1 MTEKRKRNSGSP
13 KKMAR
18 SSDDFERAAAP
29 GPASVNSVLNSFV
42 GYNLR
47 RAAAKQR
54 ERFRNIF
61 EPYDIRPV
69 QLSALMLL
77 LESMP
82 MSQSDLGRALDIKR
96 ANVVTLLHQL
106 ENRGLVVRK
115 PARGDRRAHM
125 LYLTE
130 TGTELAKKLVALHD
144 KLEQDLA
151 RSLGPSQLEALV
163 ELLRA
168 FRAVDSRPKLR

>member
-1 MTEKRKRNSGSP
+1 MTQKRKRNADSP
-13 KKMAR
+13 AE
-18 SSDDFERAAAP
+18 SADSDDLELTAAS
-29 GPASVNSVLNSFV
+29 GPAAVQSVLNSFV

-54 ERFRNIF
+54 ERFRNVF
-61 EPYDIRPV
+61 EPFDIRPV

-77 LESMP
+77 LECMP

-115 PARGDRRAHM
+115 PASGDRRAHM
-125 LYLTE
+125 LYLTDV
-130 TGTELAKKLVALHD
+130 GTALAKKLVTLHD

-151 RSLGPSQLEALV
+151 RSLGPRQLAALV